1 MQLSKSVCWVE
12 TGSQRITRK
21 SSCKVAKKNLLK
33 INNKKK
39 YVNEMSFTEIHKV
52 IENQL
57 TRHIN
62 E

>member
-1 MQLSKSVCWVE
+1 ML
-12 TGSQRITRK
+12 GRNRK
-21 SSCKVAKKNLLK
+21 SKNNKEVFMQSCQKNLLK
-33 INNKKK
+33 INNKRK

-57 TRHIN
+57 TRHIY